1 MANRVDV
8 FQKEVLTEFTVEKL
22 DMELIARIAQTPGE
36 ARYKFKD
43 KEGTPHRHALMAK
56 VIELYNTSPP
66 TNQALSHISTE
77 KIAELL
83 MIKIQKMNDERA
95 IWGKDDRIDFFQI
108 TETQIKENA
117 NCVAAICL
125 KMDLNRTNNGFF
137 LLRVKNY
144 GTVFNLCSPE
154 PFRNQ
159 PIAAG
164 RLCTGFLVK
173 NDVIATAGHC
183 TDESSVAELRI
194 VFGFHMLN
202 PFTPVTR
209 VPYMNIYKGAKI
221 IHRVYDPKGKGPDW
235 ELIKLDRKVEGHPL
249 VKLSEKPIV
258 LDQPVYILGHPCGL
272 PLKYSS
278 GAQVRGITDTCFT
291 ADLNV
296 YCGNSGS
303 PVFDCKT
310 HEVIGIVVRGDTQD
324 FRWTGKGWLS
334 VIYPNS
340 DIRSQEPQC
349 TRVSEF
355 RDIVAKLQ

>member
-1 MANRVDV
+1 MTY
-8 FQKEVLTEFTVEKL
+8 QKRSQLEIIVEKL
-22 DMELIARIAQTPGE
+22 DRELIARGTQIPIEKRFQFGD
-36 ARYKFKD
+36 R
-43 KEGTPHRHALMAK
+43 EGTPERDTIMARTR
-56 VIELYNTSPP
+56 ELYDTSAASSPNT
-66 TNQALSHISTE
+66 AFSHISTWNLA
-77 KIAELL
+77 KML
-83 MIKIQKMNDERA
+83 MIKTQELNKERG
-95 IWGKDDRIDFFQI
+95 IWGIDNRMDFFQI
-108 TETQIKENA
+108 TDNHIRENA
-117 NCVAAICL
+117 NCVAAIFLEDNLIKKEKGFSTL
-125 KMDLNRTNNGFF
+125 K
-137 LLRVKNY
+137 VKNY
-144 GTVFNLCSPE
+144 GKTFNLCDFE
-154 PFRNQ
+154 PFYSQ
-159 PIAAG
+159 PISAG
-164 RLCTGFLVK
+164 RLCSGFLVK
-173 NDVIATAGHC
+173 DDVIATAGHC
-183 TDESSVAELRI
+183 ADENSVAELRI
-194 VFGFHMLN
+194 VFGFKMLGLS
-202 PFTPVTR
+202 TPITLI
-209 VPYMNIYKGAKI
+209 PNENIYKGVKI
-221 IHRVYDPKGKGPDW
+221 IHRVYNPKGKGPDW
-235 ELIKLDRKVEGHPL
+235 ELIKLDRKVEGHPP

>member
-1 MANRVDV
+1 MTRKVKGRKGIWGIDNRMD
-8 FQKEVLTEFTVEKL
+8 FYAIT
-22 DMELIARIAQTPGE
+22 D
-36 ARYKFKD
+36 
-43 KEGTPHRHALMAK
+43 
-56 VIELYNTSPP
+56 
-66 TNQALSHISTE
+66 E
-77 KIAELL
+77 KI
-83 MIKIQKMNDERA
+83 KK
-95 IWGKDDRIDFFQI
+95 
-108 TETQIKENA
+108 NA
-117 NCVAAICL
+117 DSIAAIFLEDNLVKKEKGFSTL
-125 KMDLNRTNNGFF
+125 KH
-137 LLRVKNY
+137 KNY
-144 GTVFNLCSPE
+144 GKTFNLCDFE
-154 PFRNQ
+154 PFYNQ

-173 NDVIATAGHC
+173 DDMIATAGHC
-183 TDESSVAELRI
+183 ADENSAAELRI
-194 VFGFHMLN
+194 VFGFKMLGLS
-202 PFTPVTR
+202 TPVAWI
-209 VPYMNIYKGAKI
+209 PNENIYKGIKI

-235 ELIKLDRKVEGHPL
+235 ELIKLDRKVEGHAV

-278 GAQVRGITDTCFT
+278 GAQVRDITDTCFA

-340 DIRSQEPQC
+340 DIRSQEPRC

-355 RDIVAKLQ
+355 LHYCR